1 MSRRIKPPSQD
12 EFKKEC
18 RDAFHY
24 LLDYDFVEL
33 PASEPTNPYDR
44 FVMRFANATTR
55 IMIRGG
61 GYGTWTDVFFDRK
74 EPIPSK
80 YNRGYGTN
88 DGYNLLNLF
97 AVRKP
102 DFPLRDYVDIY
113 LDGMGRGCL
122 IGFVSAFLPRDS
134 PEIQNDQRLQIREY
148 ARALREVGTDILQG
162 DFSVLPAVEIE
173 AEKRHAKMRK
183 IEMAGVRASQPN
195 PLSIAP
201 QAHDTTDGSDANG
214 S

>member
-1 MSRRIKPPSQD
+1 MPPSLD

-24 LLDYDFVEL
+24 LLDYGFVEL
-33 PASEPTNPYDR
+33 PASEPPYPYDQ
-44 FVMRFANATTR
+44 FVMRFANATTK

-61 GYGTWTDVFFDRK
+61 GWGKWTDVFFDRK
-74 EPIPSK
+74 EPIPTK
-80 YNRGYGTN
+80 YHQRYGTN

-97 AVRKP
+97 AIRKP
-102 DFPLRDYVDIY
+102 DFPLRDYVDIS
-113 LDGMGRGCL
+113 LDSVDRGCL
-122 IGFVSAFLPRDS
+122 ISFVYAFFSHDS

-183 IEMAGVRASQPN
+183 LEMAWGAPAPQPNN

-201 QAHDTTDGSDANG
+201 QAHEKEEEPG
-214 S
+214 